1 VVIKIIQIKTGC
13 YPDSQLKN
21 NVWLSEKKAVE
32 FLCEWFLCVR
42 ISRCSSIMTFH
53 KTQIENVN
61 YLISAAEC

>member
-32 FLCEWFLCVR
+32 FLCEWFFV
-42 ISRCSSIMTFH
+42 
-53 KTQIENVN
+53 
-61 YLISAAEC
+61 